1 MLIALRL
8 TKLRVPDTLREGPP
22 GLGLGKNNGTIYII
36 RRRNGER
43 WACRGNIYRDGDM
56 RWVKPGDRVDV
67 EKWSAMVKQ

>member
-1 MLIALRL
+1 MPIAPRL
-8 TKLRVPDTLREGPP
+8 PELRVPDTLREGPP

-43 WACRGNIYRDGDM
+43 WACWGNIYRDSDI